1 MFETDPTLNFR
12 QALASALLL
21 VLINIV
27 FRGKFINVLILF
39 QRVKFIFKNEKNL
52 KIH

>member
-1 MFETDPTLNFR
+1 MFETDPTLKFR

-27 FRGKFINVLILF
+27 FRGKFIKDVCVKMSLF
-39 QRVKFIFKNEKNL
+39 YFKE
-52 KIH
+52 